1 MGEASRKADDAM
13 FRDPV
18 LLELMTELRATA
30 VNLKIDM
37 TDAFSEFVP
46 HGPEGALGI
55 MPKNRFRAAL
65 GTIFKGAKL
74 SDAQLKQVSIA
85 YGTGDPDPREPG
97 TRNRVL
103 YKQFAI
109 DFDEILPPAPAVV
122 GALDEAM
129 LAELRMLKRAADN
142 KRLDMTDAFAEFA
155 PPGKDSNLG
164 VMPKNR
170 FRSAMG
176 VLFQADTH
184 IQRVPLVSLIPPS
197 HARRA
202 AHSPTR
208 RCSGY
213 ARPTPSAR
221 PTSTRR
227 ARAHRSSGRSL
238 PSTSTSCARRPT
250 PNPR

>member
-109 DFDEILPPAPAVV
+109 DFDEIPLPAPAVV

-142 KRLDMTDAFAEFA
+142 KRLDMTDAFAEFV
-155 PPGKDSNLG
+155 PPGKDTNLG

-176 VLFQADTH
+176 VLFQAAAH
-184 IQRVPLVSLIPPS
+184 IQRVS
-197 HARRA
+197 
-202 AHSPTR
+202 
-208 RCSGY
+208 
-213 ARPTPSAR
+213 
-221 PTSTRR
+221 
-227 ARAHRSSGRSL
+227 
-238 PSTSTSCARRPT
+238 
-250 PNPR
+250 

>member
-97 TRNRVL
+97 TRNRGTSSSPSTL
-103 YKQFAI
+103 TRSRR
-109 DFDEILPPAPAVV
+109 
-122 GALDEAM
+122 
-129 LAELRMLKRAADN
+129 LRQRWSA
-142 KRLDMTDAFAEFA
+142 
-155 PPGKDSNLG
+155 
-164 VMPKNR
+164 
-170 FRSAMG
+170 RS
-176 VLFQADTH
+176 
-184 IQRVPLVSLIPPS
+184 
-197 HARRA
+197 
-202 AHSPTR
+202 TR
-208 RCSGY
+208 RCS
-213 ARPTPSAR
+213 PSC
-221 PTSTRR
+221 
-227 ARAHRSSGRSL
+227 G
-238 PSTSTSCARRPT
+238 C
-250 PNPR
+250 